1 MNAILVYGDIRSM
14 GPDSICLFRA
24 HLENHPPIPFPVCLS
39 DLTTAACLSQG
50 YATYA
55 AYATEMAYTY
65 DSQAGSRCLK
75 DFGKYIKTKTIQLDA
90 VFPPNAGGVRHDIC

>member
-1 MNAILVYGDIRSM
+1 M
-14 GPDSICLFRA
+14 GPDSIGLFHA
-24 HLENHPPIPFPVCLS
+24 HPESHPPIPFTVY
-39 DLTTAACLSQG
+39 LSQG

-75 DFGKYIKTKTIQLDA
+75 DFGKYIKIMTIQLDG
-90 VFPPNAGGVRHDIC
+90 VFPQFGRSAA